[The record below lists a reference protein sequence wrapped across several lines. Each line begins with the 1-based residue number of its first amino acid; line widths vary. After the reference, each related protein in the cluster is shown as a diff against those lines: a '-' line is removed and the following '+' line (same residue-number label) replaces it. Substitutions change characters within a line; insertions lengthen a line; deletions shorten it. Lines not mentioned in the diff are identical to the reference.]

1 MQMGCFGLGM
11 TRILAGVVEASHDT
25 DVRMAHVACTAR
37 GERVGTQR
45 SRSGAHQTILS
56 AQGIIWP
63 SAIAPYRLCI
73 VVAAS
78 PKDAA
83 YAQLTQAAERLYD
96 ELGASCAPL
105 RGEIILDD
113 RNATTTFGYRLKD
126 ALLVGYPYLAVLGRS
141 FLQNGAVELH
151 TRYWPRFTQYVETT
165 KDLT

>member
-1 MQMGCFGLGM
+1 
-11 TRILAGVVEASHDT
+11 
-25 DVRMAHVACTAR
+25 
-37 GERVGTQR
+37 
-45 SRSGAHQTILS
+45 LS

-96 ELGASCAPL
+96 ELGANCAPL

-113 RNATTTFGYRLKD
+113 RNATTTFGYRFKD
-126 ALLVGYPYLAVLGRS
+126 ALLVGYPYLAVFGRS

-151 TRYWPRFTQYVETT
+151 TRYGPRFTRYVETT
-165 KDLT
+165 NDLT